1 MSYLS
6 LTRVFT
12 GIAFW
17 SAIFLAFGYPVM
29 LLAIDQG
36 LLPRGAFL
44 AFVVAHAATL
54 AIGYRYPAHDSAPN
68 TA

>member
-1 MSYLS
+1 MLPLP

-17 SAIFLAFGYPVM
+17 SAIILAFGYPGM

-36 LLPRGAFL
+36 LLPRGSFFG
-44 AFVVAHAATL
+44 FVLAHACTL
-54 AIGYRYPAHDSAPN
+54 ALGYRYPVHQRASSG
-68 TA
+68 